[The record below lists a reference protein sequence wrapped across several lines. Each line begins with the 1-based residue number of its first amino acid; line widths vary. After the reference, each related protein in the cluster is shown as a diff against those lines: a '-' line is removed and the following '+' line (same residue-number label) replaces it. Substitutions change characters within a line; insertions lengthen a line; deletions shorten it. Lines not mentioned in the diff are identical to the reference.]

1 MKKLKHIQI
10 SEPVWEQLKIFCSQE
25 GYSIKGYVE
34 KLIKNDLNE
43 KVLEVQNRK
52 ESN

>member
-1 MKKLKHIQI
+1 MKELKHIQI
-10 SEPVWEQLKIFCSQE
+10 SKPVWEQLKTFCSQE

-34 KLIKNDLNE
+34 KLIKEDLNE

-52 ESN
+52 GNN

>member
-10 SEPVWEQLKIFCSQE
+10 SEPVWGQLKTFCSQE